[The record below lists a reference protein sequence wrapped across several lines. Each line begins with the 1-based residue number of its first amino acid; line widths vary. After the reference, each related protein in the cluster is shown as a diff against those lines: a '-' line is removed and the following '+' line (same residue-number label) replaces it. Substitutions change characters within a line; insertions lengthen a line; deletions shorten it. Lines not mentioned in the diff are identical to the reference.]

1 MSIQS
6 IRKDWEL
13 IQNLIEEKRK
23 VLDIG
28 CGDGGLIFKLKKE
41 NQSITKGLEIEGH
54 LVRDAISK
62 GLVVVEGDAE
72 KDLNQYNDE
81 TFDYVILSQTLQ
93 AMNNPKSVIEEMLRI
108 GGKVIVSF
116 PNFGHWKIR
125 TQLLIKGKMPIT
137 KNLPY
142 NWYDTPNIHF
152 FPLKDFQQMCFKS
165 DIVIEKSIGLT
176 ETGVQFN
183 ISNFLFANLYTYEA
197 IFLLSKKK
205 FETIKLKNKQK
216 ILAGSR
222 VKVV

>member
-1 MSIQS
+1 
-6 IRKDWEL
+6 
-13 IQNLIEEKRK
+13 
-23 VLDIG
+23 
-28 CGDGGLIFKLKKE
+28 
-41 NQSITKGLEIEGH
+41 
-54 LVRDAISK
+54 
-62 GLVVVEGDAE
+62 
-72 KDLNQYNDE
+72 
-81 TFDYVILSQTLQ
+81 
-93 AMNNPKSVIEEMLRI
+93 
-108 GGKVIVSF
+108 
-116 PNFGHWKIR
+116 
-125 TQLLIKGKMPIT
+125 MPIT

-152 FPLKDFQQMCFKS
+152 FTLKDFQQMCFKS

-176 ETGVQFN
+176 ATGVQFN